1 MKKWLS
7 NKEIG
12 MLGDT
17 EHELRW
23 NLKQAREALL
33 AEFERAQKL
42 QKRVEVLE
50 ETLEQIGL
58 IAYNQGEEDPPAA
71 IIEIRTLVDDLMPT
85 KGT

>member
-1 MKKWLS
+1 
-7 NKEIG
+7 

-23 NLKQAREALL
+23 NLTQAREALL

-42 QKRVEVLE
+42 QKRAEALE

-58 IAYNQGEEDPPAA
+58 IASKQGEEDPSAA
-71 IIEIRTLVDDLMPT
+71 IMEIRTLVDDLMPP